1 MSVRIRL
8 QKKGKKRYKVYRI
21 VVANSKSPRDGKVIS
36 KLGFYNPN
44 LKKKK
49 IIINLNKVIYWIKV
63 GARPNKKT
71 KILLQKHILI
81 KKILLKNKI
90 K

>member
-21 VVANSKSPRDGKVIS
+21 VVANSKSPRNGKIIY

-44 LKKKK
+44 LKNNNIILNIKKT
-49 IIINLNKVIYWIKV
+49 IFWIKL
-63 GARPNKKT
+63 GALPNKKT
-71 KILLQKHILI
+71 FF
-81 KKILLKNKI
+81 LLKNMGINI
-90 K
+90 KNILNNKK